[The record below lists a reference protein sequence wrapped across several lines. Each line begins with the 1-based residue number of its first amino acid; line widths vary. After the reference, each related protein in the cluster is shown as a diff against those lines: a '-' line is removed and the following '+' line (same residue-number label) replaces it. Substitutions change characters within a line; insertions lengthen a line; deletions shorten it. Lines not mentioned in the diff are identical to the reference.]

1 MKKLLLLFVGI
12 ALTAFSFT
20 AGAETIKN
28 KTFIDDSYKG
38 VTAIS
43 AAQTALPVRISA
55 GNTGR
60 VTVKCHVE
68 KMTVNKKN
76 FRITARMNGSTLE
89 IRQEPR
95 EGLSFNNVVGY
106 LEITVPAG
114 VKTVSIATVSGSV
127 RAEGFSL
134 EKYTVNTVSGS
145 IAAQSLSVAELAMNS
160 TSGSIRLSDISA
172 SAVRLGSTSGSISLD
187 RVKGDKAGI
196 STTSGSIRLKDAYF
210 AAVNLNSV
218 SGSLTAYLGERIKQV
233 NANTVS
239 GSVSLFFKK
248 SLKNNDYNLNSTSGS
263 IRIEGL
269 ASARRQLRLGSGN
282 GDVNVQ
288 ANTVSGSISVREF

>member
-1 MKKLLLLFVGI
+1 MKKLLFLLFSV
-12 ALTAFSFT
+12 AFTAISVT

-38 VTAIS
+38 VKAIS
-43 AAQTALPVRISA
+43 ATQTVLPVRIYA
-55 GNTGR
+55 EITDR
-60 VTVKCHVE
+60 VTVKCYVE

-76 FRITARMNGSTLE
+76 FRITARMNSSTLE

-95 EGLSFNNVVGY
+95 EGLSFDNVSGY
-106 LEITVPAG
+106 IEITVPAG

-127 RAEGFSL
+127 SAEGFSL
-134 EKYTVNTVSGS
+134 EKYSVNTVSGS
-145 IAAQSLSVAELAMNS
+145 IAAQSLSVPELAMNS
-160 TSGSIRLSDISA
+160 TSGSIRLSDVSA
-172 SAVRLGSTSGSISLD
+172 SDVKLGSTSGSISLD
-187 RVKGDKAGI
+187 GVKGDKAGV

-239 GSVSLFFKK
+239 GSVNLFFE
-248 SLKNNDYNLNSTSGS
+248 STLKNNDYNLNSTSGS

-288 ANTVSGSISVREF
+288 ANTVSGGISVREF